1 MKMKKAR
8 QILAVLMTS
17 AMLAGSFNTP
27 VLAAQAGQAEM
38 EEFYQEI
45 QPFES
50 GEAGDSVNIDSMDA
64 TVTEAVQDDASAVEE
79 QDEAS
84 PADEQEDASAAAGQD
99 DASPADEQDEASAA
113 TEQVDEI
120 QQETETL
127 EQTETPEQVDETLQQ
142 TETLQETE
150 TPELIDETPELI
162 DEAPEQT
169 IVNRAL
175 ASIAGNPTEAD
186 VIIEQNGVVIFKST
200 PAVESAEALDE
211 SAPRFTTLSGALDHV
226 RGKMIARE
234 ESIYINVPEEVF
246 AQLDLLE
253 YADIM
258 DHTGDPCGGDY
269 LHSAINYF
277 GANYSTTGGGEY
289 WVEYYFG
296 YKTSADEE
304 AETDA
309 EVERLISSLGLKD
322 GSKSD
327 YDKVKAIHDYIVEN
341 VEYDYDTYYGITT
354 DYWETYTG
362 YGAIVM
368 HLAVCQGFSSM
379 FYRLC
384 LEAGIDARMIDSREL
399 GHAWN
404 IVQLDGLYY
413 LMDCTWDENTETDN
427 FFLRGRYDFGEHENS
442 DDQFHEEDFAAR
454 YPLSDY
460 RYGFE
465 IEVLGTAP
473 DYTLITADGRTVS
486 TAAENGRAK
495 VLIFFLDRC
504 GRFLY
509 TVNSLSGTEYDGV
522 DFVYVNMVNY
532 LTSDQ
537 QNILSQ
543 IGDEMPADVPGNYAV
558 CANGGDACA
567 EFETITGI
575 KDPDG
580 WVYSASVFLINPD
593 NEIVYAENA
602 YAGNIGELVEGLL
615 EDADLPDAPE
625 PGEDPF
631 AGFTEIGLCGQ
642 NAVWRF
648 YGGDGGAYGKGTL
661 LINGSGKLWDN
672 YYYYTPIGW
681 LTEER
686 GEDRSFSGQ
695 NIQAGEVKRVIIE
708 DGITS
713 IGESD
718 FEGFTS
724 LASITFRGP
733 APAISSGH
741 GVTRN
746 IRIYYPDYEPSWD
759 KVKRSLFPSG
769 CKWISQDAD
778 GVHHHKWGSSTVTKK
793 ATCTE
798 DGEQE
803 GVCSECGEKATEVIP
818 ATGHKWATKYTVD
831 KAATCAEEGVESIHC
846 TVCGSIREGSER
858 TLEKTAHSY
867 GSWQV
872 VTAASCEQSGLRK
885 KVCKSCG
892 DTVTEEIPATGH
904 KWATEYTVDK
914 KPTKTEEGIESIH
927 CTVCDAIKEGS
938 ERAIPPRAQE
948 PQDLTIDPAA
958 YTVVMGKTVDVT
970 VTGAKGA
977 LTCEAEDP
985 SMATATVSGPKITV
999 KGVKTGTVKLI
1010 VKAAETADYE
1020 AGEAEFELN
1029 VVPGKT
1035 TRGDMFNLAN
1045 NVKVTWLAVPGAKYY
1060 KVYRTGVTNPKESLS
1075 EPVIV
1080 TTGLV
1085 GWDKSPGLT
1094 NGNAYRYKIVASTTG
1109 AGDPSGDS
1117 PLSYSKLMYRL
1128 KTVVIRSVKNTAP
1141 GKVTVKY
1148 DRSTS
1153 GDSYVLQ
1160 YCEREDMVGAKTKV
1174 VLGANNTSYV
1184 IGGLK
1189 KGKTYYISIRVR
1201 KKVNGIDYYTTFGV
1215 AKKIKIT
1222 Q

>member
-17 AMLAGSFNTP
+17 AMLAGSFCTP

-38 EEFYQEI
+38 EESYQEI
-45 QPFES
+45 QDFQSE
-50 GEAGDSVNIDSMDA
+50 EAGDSVNSGSMDA
-64 TVTEAVQDDASAVEE
+64 TVTEAEQDEASDAAG

-120 QQETETL
+120 QQ
-127 EQTETPEQVDETLQQ
+127 QTETPEQVDETPQQ
-142 TETLQETE
+142 TDEILQETE
-150 TPELIDETPELI
+150 TPELIDETPEQ
-162 DEAPEQT
+162 ASA
-169 IVNRAL
+169 NRAR
-175 ASIAGNPTEAD
+175 ASEAGDPSEGD

-200 PAVESAEALDE
+200 PAVESAEAVDE
-211 SAPRFTTLSGALDHV
+211 SAPRFTTLSSALNYV
-226 RGKMIARE
+226 RGKMEIRD
-234 ESIYINVPEEVF
+234 ESVYINVPEEVF
-246 AQLDLLE
+246 DQLDLVS
-253 YADIM
+253 YADIF
-258 DHTGDPCGGDY
+258 DHTGDPSGGDY
-269 LHSAINYF
+269 LHSAISYF
-277 GANYSTTGGGEY
+277 GANYSTEGGGEY

-296 YKTSADEE
+296 YKTNADEE
-304 AETDA
+304 AATDA
-309 EVERLISSLGLKD
+309 EVNRLISSLGLKD

-341 VEYDYDTYYGITT
+341 VEYDYDTYYGTT
-354 DYWETYTG
+354 TGYWGTYTG
-362 YGAIVM
+362 YGALVK
-368 HLAVCQGFSSM
+368 HLAVCQGFASA

-384 LEAGIDARMIDSREL
+384 LEAGIDARMIDSRDL

-413 LMDCTWDENTETDN
+413 LMDCTWDENTETDSY
-427 FFLRGRYDFGEHENS
+427 FLRGKYDFEGHENS
-442 DDQFHEEDFAAR
+442 DDQFHDEGFAAR

-465 IEVLGTAP
+465 IKVLGTAP
-473 DYTLITADGRTVS
+473 DYTLITTDGRTVS

-495 VLIFFLDRC
+495 VLVFFLDGC
-504 GRFLY
+504 WNFLY

-522 DFVYVNMVNY
+522 DFVYVNMVDY
-532 LTSDQ
+532 LTSEQ
-537 QNILSQ
+537 QEILSK
-543 IGDEMPADVPGNYAV
+543 IGDEIPSDVPGNYAV

-567 EFETITGI
+567 AFETIAGI

-580 WVYSASVFLINPD
+580 WVHSASVFLINPD
-593 NEIVYAENA
+593 NEIIYAENG
-602 YAGNIGELVEGLL
+602 YGGNIGTLVEGLL
-615 EDADLPDAPE
+615 EDADLPDAPD
-625 PGEDPF
+625 PGEDPY

-672 YYYYTPIGW
+672 NYNYTSTGW
-681 LTEER
+681 LT
-686 GEDRSFSGQ
+686 GDLDEDHSFSGQ
-695 NIQAGEVKRVIIE
+695 NIQAGDVKRVIIGE
-708 DGITS
+708 GITR
-713 IGESD
+713 IGKSD
-718 FEGFTS
+718 FNGFTS
-724 LASITFRGP
+724 LSSITFKGP
-733 APAISSGH
+733 APAINNGH

-831 KAATCAEEGVESIHC
+831 KAATCAEEGIESIHC

-999 KGVKTGTVKLI
+999 KGEKTGTVRLI

-1060 KVYRTGVTNPKESLS
+1060 KVYRTGVTNPGESLS